1 MKIYQ
6 AIIANSIT
14 VDQAAST
21 KQRLEQ
27 AKAMIKKIEK
37 MLPHG
42 SGFDSG
48 TKIIDATS
56 QRIIFETAFHH
67 MDDNGYYC
75 GWTEHRVTVKADLL
89 YGYIVR
95 VSGVN
100 KRGIKEYIQDV
111 FCEILDQEF
120 TD

>member
-6 AIIANSIT
+6 AIITSHATLAQSEDKKKL
-14 VDQAAST
+14 DQAEE
-21 KQRLEQ
+21 RIE
-27 AKAMIKKIEK
+27 KIEK
-37 MLPHG
+37 LLPYG
-42 SGFDSG
+42 SGFDNG
-48 TKIIDATS
+48 TKIIEATR
-56 QRIIFETAFHH
+56 QKIVFETAFHH

-75 GWTEHRVTVKADLL
+75 GWTEHKVTVKADLL

-100 KRGIKEYIQDV
+100 KREIKEYIQHV
-111 FCEILDQEF
+111 FYELLDQEF